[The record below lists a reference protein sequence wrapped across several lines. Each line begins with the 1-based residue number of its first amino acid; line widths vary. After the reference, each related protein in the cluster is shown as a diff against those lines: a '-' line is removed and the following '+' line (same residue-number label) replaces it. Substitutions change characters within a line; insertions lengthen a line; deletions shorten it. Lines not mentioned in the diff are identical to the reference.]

1 MYIHLYWNSISD
13 NWATIVSRHILPLL
27 YTGSFELLDIV
38 KYKKK
43 KKKKKK
49 KTTVSTVIP

>member
-43 KKKKKK
+43 KKK
-49 KTTVSTVIP
+49 TTVSTVIP